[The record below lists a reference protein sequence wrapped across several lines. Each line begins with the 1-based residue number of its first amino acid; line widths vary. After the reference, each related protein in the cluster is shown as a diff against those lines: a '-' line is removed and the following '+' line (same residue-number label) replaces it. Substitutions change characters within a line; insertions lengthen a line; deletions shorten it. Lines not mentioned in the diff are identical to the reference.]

1 VGSAV
6 ASTLAGWLAVVM
18 ACASVLLLGISFYS
32 VYVKGR
38 KSPTA
43 LVIVWGS
50 LLFVVVVWTWHAA
63 RKGYLAFLF
72 PG

>member
-1 VGSAV
+1 M

-18 ACASVLLLGISFYS
+18 ACASVLLLGVSFYS
-32 VYVKGR
+32 VYWKGR

-50 LLFVVVVWTWHAA
+50 LLFVVAVWTWHAVN
-63 RKGYLAFLF
+63 KGWLTSLF
-72 PG
+72 AG